1 MHAEPCLVSRSA
13 DLRSTDLGT
22 TDPRRDDRRRAALR
36 STDVG
41 RRRARGRD
49 RVHRGALALVLAAL
63 LLVCGAPPAGAVI
76 PVTDYAHIAV
86 NQYWHYVHYVQFAF
100 QIYQHV
106 TQIANQVRQIDNQLR
121 ALSKLRNPNW
131 REIQSLLTDLDFLV
145 RSGRAIGYSFPD
157 PGGQLRQV
165 YPGWTPWTDPMVAPV
180 QSERALDT
188 MRAGLDAINRQAQ
201 SFSPGEQTLA
211 AIRQQMATTDGHQ
224 QAIEHLATLSSF
236 SAQEQLLTRQSLAVN
251 ANLQAVANAY
261 WIDREAQSRAAF
273 QLATTETALAAY
285 RTTSPGFTF
294 VPPPPLR

>member
-1 MHAEPCLVSRSA
+1 MKSDPCPVQCCATS
-13 DLRSTDLGT
+13 
-22 TDPRRDDRRRAALR
+22 DPLPRRAARRRRDREGCRAGELR
-36 STDVG
+36 NGREG
-41 RRRARGRD
+41 RRGRRG
-49 RVHRGALALVLAAL
+49 VVALALAVL
-63 LLVCGAPPAGAVI
+63 LLLLCGGAPAGAVI

-86 NQYWHYVHYVQFAF
+86 NQYWHYVHYVQFAY
-100 QIYQHV
+100 QIYQHL

-121 ALSKLRNPNW
+121 ALRKLRDPNW
-131 REIQSLLTDLDFLV
+131 REIQGLLTDLDFLV

-224 QAIEHLATLSSF
+224 QALEQLATLSSF

-273 QLATTETALAAY
+273 QLAASETALAAY
-285 RTTSPGFTF
+285 RSTSPGFTF
-294 VPPPPLR
+294 VPPPALP